1 MLCKDDCSLHSY
13 LCHLTAILVLVFL
26 SLLLCVKDIKT
37 AATYIIHTPASCQ
50 DGSVRLVVGDSATD
64 YYEGLYSDNY
74 DDSYYGKNGLTRGRV
89 EVCVGGIYGTVCND
103 FWDYED
109 ASVVCRQLR
118 FSPNGN
124 ALGIRSICE
133 LITNNIFLNVG
144 AVSTGADEY
153 FSEGLSPAILT
164 NVNCFGMESFIL
176 SCNYTY
182 DIRGHICGTAGVVCQ
197 GISCLISSD

>member
-1 MLCKDDCSLHSY
+1 MQPSL
-13 LCHLTAILVLVFL
+13 L
-26 SLLLCVKDIKT
+26 SLLPYSYIKCL
-37 AATYIIHTPASCQ
+37 YLLFIIHTPASCQ

-74 DDSYYGKNGLTRGRV
+74 DDSYYGKNGLTRGRA

-109 ASVVCRQLR
+109 ASVVCRQLG

-144 AVSTGADEY
+144 AVSIGADEY

-197 GISCLISSD
+197 GISCLISSN